1 MKVGILTLPLHT
13 NYGGILQAYALQTVL
28 ERMGHE
34 VVVLHNGYNGI
45 IRYPVY
51 KMPFIWGK
59 RILLDCF
66 KGRHLPVLLERRR
79 KRELPIVTQH
89 TKKFISTYIHTCHV
103 NCLDEIPALGL
114 DAIVVGSDQI
124 WRREYFRRIWKA
136 EITDA
141 YLGFMAGKEIIR
153 VAYAVSFG
161 KKSWDYTQEETAACS
176 ALACSFNA
184 ISVREDSAVDLCQ
197 RYLGANAEHVL
208 DPTLLLS
215 RQDYID
221 LIQKANASPNA
232 GKLFAY
238 ILDKTA
244 GKTAFVNRVAAE
256 TGAKPYYIDCLSS
269 DYSKPIE
276 KRIVPPVESWLRG
289 FFDAEMVVTD
299 SFHGCVFSIIFGKPF
314 IAIGNVN
321 RGLSRFESLLKMFG
335 AENRLITDLDN
346 CDLSELCSDNSEERQ
361 TKLLDLKQKS
371 LDFLTQALRD
381 NPKL

>member
-34 VVVLHNGYNGI
+34 VVVLQNGYDGI
-45 IRYPVY
+45 KRYPFY
-51 KMPFIWGK
+51 KMPLIWGK

-66 KGRHLPVLLERRR
+66 KGRHLPIFLERRR
-79 KRELPIVTQH
+79 KRELPVITQH
-89 TKKFISTYIHTCHV
+89 TKEFIDTYIHTCRV
-103 NCLDEIPALGL
+103 NRLDEIPALGL

-141 YLGFMAGKEIIR
+141 YLGFMSGKEMIR

-161 KKSWDYTQEETAACS
+161 KKSWDYSQEETVACS
-176 ALACSFNA
+176 ALAGSFSA
-184 ISVREDSAVDLCQ
+184 ISVREDSAVELCQ
-197 RYLGANAEHVL
+197 RYLGVKAEHVL

-221 LIQKANASPNA
+221 LIQKADVAPNS

-244 GKTAFVNRVAAE
+244 GKTAFVNRVSE
-256 TGAKPYYIDCLSS
+256 RIGAKPYYIDCLSS

-276 KRIVPPVESWLRG
+276 NRIVPPVESWLRG
-289 FFDAEMVVTD
+289 FFDAELVVTD

-346 CDLSELCSDNSEERQ
+346 CDLSGLLSDDAEEREAQ
-361 TKLLDLKQKS
+361 LLDLKRKS
-371 LDFLTQALRD
+371 LDFLSRELR
-381 NPKL
+381 NNLQV

>member
-34 VVVLHNGYNGI
+34 VVVLQNGYDGI
-45 IRYPVY
+45 IRYPAY

-66 KGRHLPVLLERRR
+66 KGRHLPVFLERRR
-79 KRELPIVTQH
+79 KRELPIVTQN
-89 TKKFISTYIHTCHV
+89 TKKFISTYIHTCQV
-103 NCLDEIPALGL
+103 NRLADIPALGF

-124 WRREYFRRIWKA
+124 WRREYFRRIWKT

-141 YLGFMAGKEIIR
+141 YLGFMSGGKNVR

-161 KKSWDYTQEETAACS
+161 KKSWDYSQEETAACS
-176 ALACSFNA
+176 VLAGAFNA

-197 RYLGANAEHVL
+197 RYLGVKAEHVL

-244 GKTAFVNRVAAE
+244 GKTAFVNRVAE
-256 TGAKPYYIDCLSS
+256 KTGAKPYFIDCLSS
-269 DYSKPIE
+269 DYSKSIE

-289 FFDAEMVVTD
+289 FFDAKLVVTD

-346 CDLSELCSDNSEERQ
+346 CDLSELCSDSSEERDA
-361 TKLLDLKQKS
+361 LLPGLKRKS
-371 LDFLTQALRD
+371 LDFLMQALRE
-381 NPKL
+381 NPRI

>member
-34 VVVLHNGYNGI
+34 VVVLQNGYDGI
-45 IRYPVY
+45 VRYPFY

-59 RILLDCF
+59 RFFGFF
-66 KGRHLPVLLERRR
+66 KGRHLPVFLESR
-79 KRELPIVTQH
+79 KKQELPIITQH
-89 TKKFISTYIHTCHV
+89 TKEFIRTYIHTCHV
-103 NCLDEIPALGL
+103 SRLSEIPALGL

-124 WRREYFRRIWKA
+124 WRRDYFRRIWKA

-141 YLGFMAGKEIIR
+141 YLGFMSGREIKRI
-153 VAYAVSFG
+153 AYAVSFG
-161 KKSWDYTQEETAACS
+161 KKSWDYSQEETAACS
-176 ALACSFNA
+176 ALAQSFNA

-197 RYLGANAEHVL
+197 RYLGVKAEHVL

-221 LIQKANASPNA
+221 LIQKANVSPNS

-238 ILDKTA
+238 ILDKTS
-244 GKTAFVNRVAAE
+244 GKTAFVNRVAE
-256 TGAKPYYIDCLSS
+256 KSRTKPYYIDCVSV

-289 FFDAEMVVTD
+289 FLDAELVVTD

-346 CDLSELCSDNSEERQ
+346 CDLSELCSDDSEEREAQ
-361 TKLLDLKQKS
+361 FRDLKRRS
-371 LDFLTQALRD
+371 LDFLTQALRK
-381 NPKL
+381 NPKQ

>member
-1 MKVGILTLPLHT
+1 MF
-13 NYGGILQAYALQTVL
+13 L
-28 ERMGHE
+28 ER
-34 VVVLHNGYNGI
+34 
-45 IRYPVY
+45 
-51 KMPFIWGK
+51 K
-59 RILLDCF
+59 
-66 KGRHLPVLLERRR
+66 R
-79 KRELPIVTQH
+79 KRELPLVTQH
-89 TKKFISTYIHTCHV
+89 TKKFIDTYIHTCHV
-103 NCLDEIPALGL
+103 DRLDEIPALGL

-141 YLGFMAGKEIIR
+141 YLGFMSGEKIIR

-161 KKSWDYTQEETAACS
+161 KKSWDYSQEETAACS
-176 ALACSFNA
+176 ALAKSFNA

-197 RYLGANAEHVL
+197 SYLDVRAEHVL

-221 LIQKANASPNA
+221 MIEKANVSPNS

-238 ILDKTA
+238 ILDKTS
-244 GKTAFVNRVAAE
+244 GKTAFVNRVAE
-256 TGAKPYYIDCLSS
+256 KSGATPYFIDCVSM
-269 DYSKPIE
+269 DYSKPVE
-276 KRIVPPVESWLRG
+276 DRIVPPVESWLRG
-289 FFDAEMVVTD
+289 FFDAELVVTD

-346 CDLSELCSDNSEERQ
+346 CDLSELCSDDSEKREAQ
-361 TKLLDLKQKS
+361 LLDLKKRS
-371 LDFLTQALRD
+371 LDFLTQALRK
-381 NPKL
+381 NPKQ

>member
-34 VVVLHNGYNGI
+34 VVVFQNGYDGI
-45 IRYPVY
+45 RRFPFY

-59 RILLDCF
+59 RILWDCF
-66 KGRHLPVLLERRR
+66 KGRHLPVFLERRR
-79 KRELPIVTQH
+79 KRELPVITQH
-89 TKKFISTYIHTCHV
+89 TKVFINTYIHTCQV
-103 NCLDEIPALGL
+103 RRLSDIRTLGF

-124 WRREYFRRIWKA
+124 WRREYFRRIWRA

-141 YLGFMAGKEIIR
+141 YLGFMPGKEIKRI
-153 VAYAVSFG
+153 AYAVSFG
-161 KKSWDYTQEETAACS
+161 KNSWDYSKEETAVCR
-176 ALACSFNA
+176 ALAGSFNA
-184 ISVREDSAVDLCQ
+184 ISVREDAAVDLCQ
-197 RYLGANAEHVL
+197 RYLGAKAEHVL

-215 RQDYID
+215 RLDYID
-221 LIQKANASPNA
+221 LIQRADVASNS

-238 ILDKTA
+238 ILDNTP
-244 GKTAFVNRVAAE
+244 GKTAFVNRVAE
-256 TGAKPYYIDCLSS
+256 KSGTKPYYIDCLSV

-289 FFDAEMVVTD
+289 FFDAELVVTD
-299 SFHGCVFSIIFGKPF
+299 SFHGCVFSIVFGKPF

-321 RGLSRFESLLKMFG
+321 RGLSRFESLLRLFG

-346 CDLSELCSDNSEERQ
+346 CDLSIICSDNLEEREER
-361 TKLLDLKQKS
+361 LLDLKRKS
-371 LDFLTQALRD
+371 LDFLSQALRD
-381 NPKL
+381 NP

>member
-34 VVVLHNGYNGI
+34 VVVFQNGYDGI
-45 IRYPVY
+45 IRFPFY

-59 RILLDCF
+59 RILLDCL
-66 KGRHLPVLLERRR
+66 KGRHLPVFLEGRR
-79 KRELPIVTQH
+79 KRELPVVTQH
-89 TKKFISTYIHTCHV
+89 TKKFIDTYIHTCHV
-103 NCLDEIPALGL
+103 NRLDEILALGL

-141 YLGFMAGKEIIR
+141 YLGFIDGKEIIR

-161 KKSWDYTQEETAACS
+161 KKSWDYSQEETAACS
-176 ALACSFNA
+176 TLAGSFNA
-184 ISVREDSAVDLCQ
+184 VSVREDSAVDLCQ
-197 RYLGANAEHVL
+197 KHLGVKAEHVL

-215 RQDYID
+215 RQDYVD
-221 LIQKANASPNA
+221 LIQKANVAPNA

-244 GKTAFVNRVAAE
+244 GKTAFVNRVAE
-256 TGAKPYYIDCLSS
+256 KTGTRPYYIDCLSV

-289 FFDAEMVVTD
+289 FFDAELVVTD

-335 AENRLITDLDN
+335 AENRLITNLDN
-346 CDLSELCSDNSEERQ
+346 CDLSGFLSDDPEGRES
-361 TKLLDLKQKS
+361 KLLELKRES
-371 LDFLTQALRD
+371 LDFLTQALREK
-381 NPKL
+381 PQL